1 MQIIK
6 ISMSEASKLIN
17 QSLYYIAYANND
29 PTVGMKYIQ
38 KHSLLTINS
47 LLKQKV
53 YHSTE
58 LHPGLHQAY
67 RRL

>member
-1 MQIIK
+1 MT
-6 ISMSEASKLIN
+6 SDASKLIN

-38 KHSLLTINS
+38 KHSLLTISS

-53 YHSTE
+53 YSSTE
-58 LHPGLHQAY
+58 FNTGIHKTCG
-67 RRL
+67 